1 MAGTSFVYQK
11 PANISPTIWRYLVG
25 QGLSTLQ
32 RVTPVG
38 RTGNLRNGWYI
49 KNLMPEGVEFA
60 NDVPYAEYVNDGT
73 PRMAPRD
80 MSGRATAALNQYAK
94 MSAGPGGAP
103 PLNTLAKLYPR

>member
-32 RVTPVG
+32 RVTPV
-38 RTGNLRNGWYI
+38 RTGRLKDGWYI
-49 KNLMPEGVEFA
+49 KNLMPDGVEFA

-73 PRMAPRD
+73 PRMAARD
-80 MSGRATAALNQYAK
+80 MTGRATAAMDGYARA
-94 MSAGPGGAP
+94 SARGPAP
-103 PLNTLAKLYPR
+103 PVTTLAKLYPR